1 MKYPGKYYLFEPF
14 QLLVIIKEVADMV
27 CENSLFLRQ
36 ISHEIK
42 QFILVYLQ
50 VRLKRFKGQNM
61 GVFF

>member
-1 MKYPGKYYLFEPF
+1 MKYHGKYYLFEPF

-42 QFILVYLQ
+42 QNYSSLFTGP
-50 VRLKRFKGQNM
+50 FKK
-61 GVFF
+61 V